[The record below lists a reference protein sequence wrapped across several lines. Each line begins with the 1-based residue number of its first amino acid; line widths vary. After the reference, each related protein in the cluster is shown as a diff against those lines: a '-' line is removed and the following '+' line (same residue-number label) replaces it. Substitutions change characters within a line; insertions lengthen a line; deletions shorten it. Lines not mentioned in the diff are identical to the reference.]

1 MIIALLLWL
10 AAEVFTPAAPDWA
23 ARWFPPGHLLIPLL
37 ILILA
42 PALGLL
48 AYLLL
53 VKLLQSVRGQQ
64 DFTGSHFRYY
74 LRIQSPL
81 LLLTWTTMLWLAH
94 WYDRAEFL
102 LPLSGIA
109 AAAVITI
116 LPLLVACGLC
126 AALRFWF
133 FVGRWP
139 RLLLA
144 AFLGE
149 VRSHLIVVI
158 PLVSVHG
165 IGDWMRV
172 NPDHRLWLE
181 QQIPVP
187 IEVLMVLIILLL
199 APALLTW
206 TLNAHTMPEGAMRDR
221 WMNLARKSGVVLR
234 QPYIWRTGWQPVA
247 TAMVA
252 GLFSFH
258 RRFFI
263 TDYFLQRLGDDEA
276 DSAFAHELGHARLH
290 HVMYLLGITCSFYYM
305 LISSLDTINM
315 LAPAA
320 FFILITITFWIFFG
334 RISRHLEH
342 QADIFSDELT
352 ENPGGIG
359 QTLTRLIE
367 IHSMNPKRRGWRHP
381 APHHRIEVVKRY
393 QQDPQF
399 KIAFDRHHT
408 RLMVLIGL
416 LCVLMT
422 GVFLSQQISSRPD
435 DEWKAHLARGHS
447 HLAAAQLRLQQTP
460 SSNLRRHDELLNG
473 AERWLKQGIQ
483 QLLVEDPH
491 HPGLSHAYHALASIC
506 QQQGRVEEAD
516 SYSAL
521 AEAHS
526 AR

>member
-10 AAEVFTPAAPDWA
+10 AAEVFTPAPPDWA
-23 ARWFPPGHLLIPLL
+23 ADWFPPGHLLIPLL

-42 PALGLL
+42 PVLVLL

-53 VKLLQSVRGQQ
+53 VKLVQSVRGQQ
-64 DFTGSHFRYY
+64 DFTGSHYRYF
-74 LRIQSPL
+74 LHIQSPV

-94 WYDRAEFL
+94 WYDRAELL
-102 LPLSGIA
+102 LPVSGIA
-109 AAAVITI
+109 VAAASTI

-133 FVGRWP
+133 FVGSRP

-149 VRSHLIVVI
+149 IRSHLIVVI
-158 PLVSVHG
+158 PLVFVHG

-181 QQIPVP
+181 QQIPVS
-187 IEVLMVLIILLL
+187 IEVLLVIIFLLL
-199 APALLTW
+199 APALVTW
-206 TLNAHTMPEGAMRDR
+206 TLNAHPMPEGAMRDR
-221 WMNLARKSGVVLR
+221 WKNLAKKAGVVLR

-263 TDYFLQRLGDDEA
+263 TDYFLERLGDDEA
-276 DSAFAHELGHARLH
+276 DSAFAHELAHARLH
-290 HVMYLLGITCSFYYM
+290 HVMYLLGVTCSFYYM
-305 LISSLDTINM
+305 LVSSLDTSNI

-320 FFILITITFWIFFG
+320 FFILITMTFWIFFG

-342 QADIFSDELT
+342 QADIFSDQLT

-381 APHHRIEVVKRY
+381 APHHRIEVVKQY

-399 KIAFDRHHT
+399 KKAFDRHHT
-408 RLMVLIGL
+408 RLMLLIGL

-422 GVFLSQQISSRPD
+422 GVFLSQQFSSRPGE
-435 DEWKAHLARGHS
+435 EWETHLARGHS

-460 SSNLRRHDELLNG
+460 SSNLRRHDELSNG
-473 AERWLKQGIQ
+473 AERWLQQGIQ
-483 QLLVEDPH
+483 LLRVEDPD
-491 HPGLSHAYHALASIC
+491 HPSLSHAYHALASIC
-506 QQQGRVEEAD
+506 QQQGRVEEANR
-516 SYSAL
+516 YSAL

-526 AR
+526 AW

>member
-10 AAEVFTPAAPDWA
+10 AAEVFTPAPPDWA
-23 ARWFPPGHLLIPLL
+23 ADWFPPGHLLIPLL

-42 PALGLL
+42 PVLVLL

-53 VKLLQSVRGQQ
+53 VKLVQSVRGQQ
-64 DFTGSHFRYY
+64 DFTGSHYRYF
-74 LRIQSPL
+74 LHIQSPV

-94 WYDRAEFL
+94 WYDRAELL
-102 LPLSGIA
+102 LPVSGIA
-109 AAAVITI
+109 VAAASTI

-133 FVGRWP
+133 FVGSRP
-139 RLLLA
+139 RMLLA

-149 VRSHLIVVI
+149 IRSHLIVVI
-158 PLVSVHG
+158 PLVFVHG

-181 QQIPVP
+181 QQIPVS
-187 IEVLMVLIILLL
+187 IEVLLVIIFLLL
-199 APALLTW
+199 APALVTW
-206 TLNAHTMPEGAMRDR
+206 TLNAHPMPEGAMRDR
-221 WMNLARKSGVVLR
+221 WKNLAKKAGVVLR

-263 TDYFLQRLGDDEA
+263 TDYFLERLGDDEA
-276 DSAFAHELGHARLH
+276 DSAFAHELAHARLH
-290 HVMYLLGITCSFYYM
+290 HVMYLLGVTCSFYYM
-305 LISSLDTINM
+305 LVSSLDTSNI

-320 FFILITITFWIFFG
+320 FFILITMTFWIFFG

-342 QADIFSDELT
+342 QADIFSDQLT

-381 APHHRIEVVKRY
+381 APHHRIEVVKQY

-399 KIAFDRHHT
+399 KKAFDRHHT
-408 RLMVLIGL
+408 RLMLLIGL

-422 GVFLSQQISSRPD
+422 GVFLSQQFSSRPGE
-435 DEWKAHLARGHS
+435 EWETHLARGHS

-460 SSNLRRHDELLNG
+460 SSNLRRHDELSNG
-473 AERWLKQGIQ
+473 AERWLQQGIQ
-483 QLLVEDPH
+483 LLRVEDPD
-491 HPGLSHAYHALASIC
+491 HPSLSHAYHALASIC
-506 QQQGRVEEAD
+506 QQQGRVEEANR
-516 SYSAL
+516 YSAL

-526 AR
+526 AW

>member
-1 MIIALLLWL
+1 MARRRS
-10 AAEVFTPAAPDWA
+10 VHSRSSDWA
-23 ARWFPPGHLLIPLL
+23 ADWFPPGHLLIPLL

-42 PALGLL
+42 PVLVLL

-53 VKLLQSVRGQQ
+53 VKLVQSVRGQQ
-64 DFTGSHFRYY
+64 DFTGSHYRYF
-74 LRIQSPL
+74 LHIQSPV

-94 WYDRAEFL
+94 WYDRAELL
-102 LPLSGIA
+102 LPVSGIA
-109 AAAVITI
+109 VAAASTI

-133 FVGRWP
+133 FVGSRP
-139 RLLLA
+139 RMLLA

-149 VRSHLIVVI
+149 IRSHLIVVI
-158 PLVSVHG
+158 PLVFVHG

-181 QQIPVP
+181 QQIPVS
-187 IEVLMVLIILLL
+187 IEVLLVIIFLLL
-199 APALLTW
+199 APALVTW
-206 TLNAHTMPEGAMRDR
+206 TLNAHPMPEGAMRDR
-221 WMNLARKSGVVLR
+221 WKNLAKKAGVVLR

-263 TDYFLQRLGDDEA
+263 TDYFLERLGDDEA
-276 DSAFAHELGHARLH
+276 DSAFAHELAHARLH
-290 HVMYLLGITCSFYYM
+290 HVMYLLGVTCSFYYM
-305 LISSLDTINM
+305 LVSSLDTSNI

-320 FFILITITFWIFFG
+320 FFILITMTFWIFFG

-342 QADIFSDELT
+342 QADIFSDQLT

-399 KIAFDRHHT
+399 KKAFDRHHT
-408 RLMVLIGL
+408 RLMLLIGL

-422 GVFLSQQISSRPD
+422 GVFLSQQFSSRPGE
-435 DEWKAHLARGHS
+435 EWETHLARGHS

-460 SSNLRRHDELLNG
+460 SSNLRRHDELSNG
-473 AERWLKQGIQ
+473 AERWLQQGIQ
-483 QLLVEDPH
+483 LLRVEDPD
-491 HPGLSHAYHALASIC
+491 HPSLSHAYHALASIC
-506 QQQGRVEEAD
+506 QQQGRVEEANR
-516 SYSAL
+516 YSAL

-526 AR
+526 DW